1 MHSLPPPGGL
11 AYYGD
16 LLHHLALPVLTL
28 LVIGFWGRA
37 YYTRNITLGI
47 LQEDYIMS
55 ARARGLPERRVLY
68 GHTLRSAA
76 PPIVTSALLTLL
88 LSISGAMIFEGIFN
102 WPGMGRLYW
111 AAVQQNDVPV
121 LMANMTVTTALYIAG
136 LVILDLIYGFLDPR
150 IKVSGRG

>member
-1 MHSLPPPGGL
+1 
-11 AYYGD
+11 
-16 LLHHLALPVLTL
+16 
-28 LVIGFWGRA
+28 VIGFWGRA